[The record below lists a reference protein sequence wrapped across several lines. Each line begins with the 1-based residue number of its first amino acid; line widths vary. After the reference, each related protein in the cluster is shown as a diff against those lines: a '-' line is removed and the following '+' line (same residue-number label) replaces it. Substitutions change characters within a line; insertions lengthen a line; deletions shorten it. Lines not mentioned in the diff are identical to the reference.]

1 MYSIIDIETTGLHSG
16 SEKITEIAIFLHDGN
31 GIVDEFTT
39 LINPERKIP
48 YYIVQMTGINDR
60 MVKDAP
66 KFYEVAAKILEM
78 TGDAVFVA
86 HNANFDYNF
95 VRSEFRQLGYD
106 FKREKLCTVKLS
118 RKLLPGRRS
127 YSLGKL
133 TAELGIDNEG
143 RHRARG
149 DALATVRLFEMLLMI
164 EKDVLNLS
172 LKGLQV
178 NFDKKAIRELP
189 EAPGIYY
196 FYDDD
201 GEVIYIGKSKN
212 IRERVISHFTNNTS
226 KREIEMRNRVA
237 GISHELTGNE
247 LIALL
252 LESAEIKKNKPL
264 YNRAQRRTSFRHGLF
279 LFTDEQGYIRFKIE
293 DIKGKESP
301 VTTFT
306 TRTTAREH
314 LLRMTGEYNL
324 CQKLCGLYETRGC
337 CFHYTIHQCRGACIG
352 MEPPETYNERALASV
367 DRYVYDHHSFLIID
381 RGRRSGEQSVVLV
394 ENGRYLGFG
403 FADTE
408 QDAFQ
413 TPAEV
418 KNIIAS
424 YDDNRDVQQI
434 IRQYLSH
441 NKAARIIPF

>member
-16 SEKITEIAIFLHDGN
+16 SEKITEISIFLHDGDS
-31 GIVDEFTT
+31 IVDEFTT

-78 TGDAVFVA
+78 TRDAVFVA
-86 HNANFDYNF
+86 HNASFDYNF
-95 VRSEFRQLGYD
+95 VRSEFGQLGYD
-106 FKREKLCTVKLS
+106 FRREKLCTVKLS

-133 TAELGIDNEG
+133 TAELGIVIGD

-149 DALATVRLFEMLLMI
+149 DALATVRLFEQLLMI

-172 LKGLQV
+172 LKGL
-178 NFDKKAIRELP
+178 NINIDRKIIRDLP
-189 EAPGIYY
+189 VEPGVYY
-196 FYDDD
+196 FYNDK

-226 KREIEMRNRVA
+226 KREIDMRNQVA
-237 GISHELTGNE
+237 GISHELTGSE

-252 LESAEIKKNKPL
+252 LESAGIKKNKPV

-279 LFTDEQGYIRFKIE
+279 MFSDEQGYIRFRIDE
-293 DIKGKESP
+293 LRGKGNP

-306 TRTTAREH
+306 TRTAAREH
-314 LLRMTGEYNL
+314 LLRMTEEYEL

-337 CFHYTIHQCRGACIG
+337 CFHYTLHQCRGACIG
-352 MEPPETYNERALASV
+352 MEPAEAYNERALESV
-367 DRYVYDHHSFLIID
+367 KRYVYDHNSFLVID

-403 FADTE
+403 FADIE
-408 QDAFQ
+408 HDAFQ
-413 TPAEV
+413 SPAEV
-418 KNIIAS
+418 KGIITFHE
-424 YDDNRDVQQI
+424 DNRDVQQI

-441 NKAARIIPF
+441 NKVLKIVPF